1 MAASEQLASKV
12 SSGPIHPYNI
22 EFRSDS
28 CNNAVTQTYRE
39 LPDKTFTIKWGFRVW
54 GYMDNNTS
62 KRVTGTVKKT
72 HGSSPL
78 EVRRMLALPN
88 KTPYCVEVY
97 SDREMDF
104 EIYTDGTEPEN
115 LQGRWRI
122 DPEKSMSSGPIARSA
137 NVAKQLVVLKA
148 DSSAGRNAG
157 IKDDSCAGM
166 VVVKAYPVTFIQ
178 TERYLNDMDGVVK
191 CRKKKYTRHTE
202 SRGATRSFSAA
213 GTAYGKKSDQTF
225 GVAKSKSTV
234 SDREH
239 LELGM
244 LLAIEEVEDDEF
256 SSAYGHNLQK
266 APPLPQR
273 SDFGF

>member
-1 MAASEQLASKV
+1 
-12 SSGPIHPYNI
+12 
-22 EFRSDS
+22 
-28 CNNAVTQTYRE
+28 
-39 LPDKTFTIKWGFRVW
+39 
-54 GYMDNNTS
+54 
-62 KRVTGTVKKT
+62 
-72 HGSSPL
+72 
-78 EVRRMLALPN
+78 
-88 KTPYCVEVY
+88 
-97 SDREMDF
+97 MDF

-122 DPEKSMSSGPIARSA
+122 DPEKSLSSGPIARSA
-137 NVAKQLVVLKA
+137 NVARQLVVLKA

-166 VVVKAYPVTFIQ
+166 VVVKAYPVTFVQ
-178 TERYLNDMDGVVK
+178 TERYLNEMDGAVK
-191 CRKKKYTRHTE
+191 CRKKKYTRHTTY
-202 SRGATRSFSAA
+202 RGATRSFSAA
-213 GTAYGKKSDQTF
+213 GTAYGKESDQTF

-266 APPLPQR
+266 APPPPQR